1 MALGG
6 FLGVGTMA
14 LGQAQSAVTPEVMG
28 RGCGGTPQAWNEN
41 EGGIC
46 DITGR
51 PVGQGCSAAFP
62 RSARSVCGAYL

>member
-1 MALGG
+1 
-6 FLGVGTMA
+6 MA

-51 PVGQGCSAAFP
+51 PVPGMQRGLP
-62 RSARSVCGAYL
+62 PSARLSVCAYL